1 MQAETTKLRA
11 LRPGILGL
19 AVTCALAM
27 APAGAVG
34 LGGIEVQSKL
44 NEPFVA
50 EIPLNVDYRGQLDDM
65 VVHMASPEAFEAVGL
80 QRPHDMSANLVFK
93 VTRNARGEAVVRV
106 TTPQKMTDPYVS
118 FLLEVEWG
126 NGKMVREYTAML
138 EPPHVVEVPHAAIS
152 APTVSSTP
160 MPAPTVSP
168 PVVKPVEPQRSPAAA
183 PASPAPSAAQQSAT
197 PPPPAAAAAPAPEP
211 AAQPS
216 APEPVAPMPAPEPVA
231 STPPAE
237 PAPPPA
243 PPPEPAPAPPLPPPV
258 AATPP
263 PPPPP
268 AASAATG
275 KSTLTVDRGQTLSSI
290 AGQMQTPGVSLNRVM
305 IALQRANPDAFVD
318 GNINR
323 LKAGA
328 ELRVPDAQAM
338 AAITPDEANALV
350 HEQVESWRH
359 GAQPTPQLQPV
370 EGAAAATAHADDA
383 PSTPSAAAAPRRASA
398 RSRVAGA
405 GDPPGQPRGAR
416 LEILPPAGNAGG
428 SSQSGSSRGGSG
440 SEVRAELA
448 QNREDLASRQ
458 AEIKDLKAHVA
469 DLEKIKADSQ
479 KLLSLKD
486 SQMAALQARLAEL
499 EKKDAQATASPASSA
514 AGSPASSAS
523 AASPSIA
530 AAAEAA
536 PASSASAAPAAA
548 VASPAAAVAATPAK
562 AATPAP
568 VHPAPPPPEGTP
580 WYLRPFVLI
589 GGGLLLFAGLL
600 GLMLRRPAKEEPEP
614 RRRNF
619 DVGEL
624 AASLPRARAEVAPIV
639 APVAHEDVEAS
650 KVTAEV
656 PILDAAPPVVAAPTA
671 ASQAIAAAV
680 ASPVQPQPASAEP
693 VPPTPPSA
701 VAVESNAVAV
711 ARASEPGETIAP
723 VPEPPREPA
732 PRQESAP
739 VQQAWDMSP
748 QAVTQLQTVTAAA
761 SKPAANK
768 GALSVPQRI
777 AAARTCIEN
786 GDIDNARAL
795 LEAALIDG
803 NAAQQEEAFSLLDM
817 IDSW

>member
-1 MQAETTKLRA
+1 MRRDPSKLRE
-11 LRPGILGL
+11 LRPAILGM
-19 AVTCALAM
+19 AVTCALA
-27 APAGAVG
+27 AAQVGAVG

-50 EIPLNVDYRGQLDDM
+50 EIPLNLDYRGQMDDM

-106 TTPQKMTDPYVS
+106 STPQRMTDPYVS

-126 NGKMVREYTAML
+126 SGKMVREYTAML
-138 EPPHVVEVPHAAIS
+138 EPPHVAEVPHAAIS
-152 APTVSSTP
+152 APTVTSTP

-168 PVVKPVEPQRSPAAA
+168 PVVKAVE
-183 PASPAPSAAQQSAT
+183 PASPIAAPPTPATPAPATAAQPPAPAPVAAT
-197 PPPPAAAAAPAPEP
+197 PPAPEPEP

-216 APEPVAPMPAPEPVA
+216 TPTPAMPAPEPIA
-231 STPPAE
+231 TT
-237 PAPPPA
+237 
-243 PPPEPAPAPPLPPPV
+243 PPPEPAPLPPSPSEAPPPV

-263 PPPPP
+263 PLP
-268 AASAATG
+268 AAPAS
-275 KSTLTVDRGQTLSSI
+275 KSTLSVDRGQTLSSI

-305 IALQRANPDAFVD
+305 IALQRANPDAFVG

-323 LKAGA
+323 LKAGV
-328 ELRVPDAQAM
+328 ELRVPDAAAM

-370 EGAAAATAHADDA
+370 EGAAAAAAHAADTA
-383 PSTPSAAAAPRRASA
+383 TSSADAAAPRRASA
-398 RSRVAGA
+398 SARLAKA

-448 QNREDLASRQ
+448 QSREDLAARQ

-469 DLEKIKADSQ
+469 DLEKIKTDSQ

-499 EKKDAQATASPASSA
+499 EKKDAQAAASPAN
-514 AGSPASSAS
+514 PA
-523 AASPSIA
+523 AASPVA
-530 AAAEAA
+530 
-536 PASSASAAPAAA
+536 SASTTADVSAAQTSP
-548 VASPAAAVAATPAK
+548 ASPAAASPATVAAASPAASPAK
-562 AATPAP
+562 ATPPARTPP
-568 VHPAPPPPEGTP
+568 VVPPPPATP

-619 DVGEL
+619 DVSEL
-624 AASLPRARAEVAPIV
+624 AAGLPRARTAV
-639 APVAHEDVEAS
+639 APVVATDAAEKADAS
-650 KVTAEV
+650 KVTTEL
-656 PILDAAPPVVAAPTA
+656 PILESAPSAVTEVATAAPAVAVPTSSPAPVVAPAPTPAPVGAPVPNLSSVEPATASVPPSAAEPCAVQVSAAPAAKVVEPWPDLPTQPSVKPMASATAAAPPV
-671 ASQAIAAAV
+671 
-680 ASPVQPQPASAEP
+680 QPAGGKW
-693 VPPTPPSA
+693 T
-701 VAVESNAVAV
+701 
-711 ARASEPGETIAP
+711 
-723 VPEPPREPA
+723 
-732 PRQESAP
+732 
-739 VQQAWDMSP
+739 
-748 QAVTQLQTVTAAA
+748 
-761 SKPAANK
+761 
-768 GALSVPQRI
+768 VPQRI
-777 AAARTCIEN
+777 EAARTYIEN
-786 GDIDNARAL
+786 GDIDNARAM

-803 NAAQQEEAFSLLDM
+803 NASQQEEAFSLLDM